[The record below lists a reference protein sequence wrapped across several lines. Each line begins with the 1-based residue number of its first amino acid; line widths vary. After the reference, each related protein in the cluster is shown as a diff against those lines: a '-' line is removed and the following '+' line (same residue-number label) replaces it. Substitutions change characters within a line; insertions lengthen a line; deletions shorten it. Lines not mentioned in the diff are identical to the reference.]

1 MFLVGYVGLRGV
13 TVIWIFLRLGLT
25 FEGGRYNG
33 LYVELAFY
41 EVHKTTGAEL
51 VFNGIVGLN
60 LGTAPFVSFP
70 NSAA

>member
-1 MFLVGYVGLRGV
+1 MCGISVS
-13 TVIWIFLRLGLT
+13 
-25 FEGGRYNG
+25 
-33 LYVELAFY
+33 

-51 VFNGIVGLN
+51 VSNGIVGLN